1 MKVSAA
7 QPFQIVYSVFQ
18 HEYLGYVFES
28 YIVHLDD
35 RGKLTYQHQNI
46 SHKNAREFSKGLD
59 DRDFKLIEIMDAMQQ
74 DVIVKKFSAKQMK
87 PEEFFSKTYD
97 KVKGNELIQEQIEDY
112 MEKRRA
118 QVLDLLK
125 GKMVFEM
132 GNDGEPT
139 WRKLEVM
146 DKKAVVQFHFRRTAD
161 NTNYYPTLLYEDKKL
176 DLPNTAAFL
185 VCKHPAWLVLNG
197 KLYGFEKGVDGKK
210 LIPFLSKKFVVI
222 PKNLE
227 ETYYNRFVAP
237 LIASFDEI
245 EAQGFE
251 IQKHEH
257 DPHPVLTLSELHTV
271 QSSQAATLFDTNPTP
286 QEDKTDESGK
296 LVFDLSFKYGKYR
309 FRGDASGAVN
319 VSVEKLEEQYIFH
332 RVTRKPEIEK
342 KFLQTLQKLGLPFKD
357 FRVAV
362 PKSEAFSWLN
372 ENRVNLLNLGFE
384 VSQPESRDKKYFVGK
399 AVIEVE
405 VKENIDWFDI
415 HAKIRFGDFEIPFKE
430 LRKLIMRKKVEFK
443 LPNGEIAIIPEAW
456 LTKYSDLFA
465 LSETEG
471 KNEKP
476 VLRKHHLALVKEL
489 EDGNLAKVHISE
501 RLRSLSSFN
510 GIKNYEMP
518 EGFNGELRP
527 YQKAG
532 YNWLRFLNDFRLGG
546 VLADDMGLGKTVQTL
561 TLLQSEKEANH
572 GTSLLVMPTSLIYNW
587 EMEARK
593 FTPHLRILTYTGT
606 QRNKDV
612 KRFDQYDLVL
622 TSYGITRLDVE
633 ALKNF
638 YFNYI
643 ILDESQVIKNP
654 SSNIAQAVRELKSR
668 QKLALTGTP
677 LENTTLDLWSQM
689 TFINPGLLGPQAYF
703 KNEFLNPIEK
713 KGDEVR
719 SKRLHTIIKPF
730 MLRRHKSQVATE
742 LPEKV
747 ENVQY
752 SEMSAAQ
759 EEKYEEAKAFYRGR
773 ILDLIDKEG
782 IGNSRFMILEGLTK
796 LRQLAN
802 HPRMTDPSYTG
813 DSGKFEDITHML
825 ASALTEDH
833 KVLVFSQYVKHLELV
848 KQYLKE
854 QKIDFA
860 YLDGSSTDRKEQVER
875 FNKDPKIKLFLI
887 SIKAGGLGLNLTEA
901 DYVFILD
908 PWWNPAVEAQA
919 VDRAHRIG
927 QKKKVFTYKF
937 ITRNTVEEKIL
948 QLQQRKLK
956 LTTELITTEES
967 IMKQLT
973 REDIAQMLA

>member
-7 QPFQIVYSVFQ
+7 QPFQIVYSLFQ

-28 YIVHLDD
+28 YIVHLDE

-46 SHKNAREFSKGLD
+46 SYKNAREFSKGLD
-59 DRDFKLIEIMDAMQQ
+59 DRDFKLIEIMDSMTQ
-74 DVIVKKFSAKQMK
+74 DAVVRKYSAKQVK
-87 PEEFFSKTYD
+87 PEEFFSKTFD
-97 KVKGNELIQEQIEDY
+97 KVKGNELIQEQIEQY

-125 GKMVFEM
+125 GKLVFEM

-146 DKKAVVQFHFRRTAD
+146 DKKATVQFHFMRSPEH
-161 NTNYYPTLLYEDKKL
+161 TNYYPTLYYNDKKL
-176 DLPNTAAFL
+176 DLPNAAAFL
-185 VCKHPAWLVLNG
+185 VCRQPAWLVVNS
-197 KLYGFEKGVDGKK
+197 KLYGFEKSVDGKK

-251 IQKHEH
+251 IQKHDH
-257 DPHPVLTLSELHTV
+257 DPHPILTLSELHTAN
-271 QSSQAATLFDTNPTP
+271 SSQAATLFDTNPPP

-319 VSVEKLEEQYIFH
+319 VSVEKHEEDYIFH
-332 RVTRKPEIEK
+332 RVTRKPDIEK
-342 KFLQTLQKLGLPFKD
+342 AFLHTLQKLGLPFKD
-357 FRVAV
+357 FRIAV

-372 ENRVNLLNLGFE
+372 ENRGNLLNLGFE
-384 VSQPESRDKKYFVGK
+384 VSQPDSRDKKYFVGK
-399 AVIEVE
+399 AVIDVE

-430 LRKLIMRKKVEFK
+430 LRKLILRKKVEFK

-489 EDGNLAKVHISE
+489 EDSNLAKVHISE
-501 RLRSLSSFN
+501 RLRSLSSFT
-510 GIKNYEMP
+510 GIKNYELP
-518 EGFNGELRP
+518 ANFSGELRP

-532 YNWLRFLNDFRLGG
+532 YNWLRFLNEYRLGG
-546 VLADDMGLGKTVQTL
+546 ILADDMGLGKTVQTL
-561 TLLQSEKEANH
+561 TLLQSEKEQSN

-593 FTPHLRILTYTGT
+593 FTPGLRLLTYTGT

-612 KRFDQYDLVL
+612 KHFEKYDLVL
-622 TSYGITRLDVE
+622 TSYGITRLDAE
-633 ALKNF
+633 TLKNF

-654 SSNIAQAVRELKSR
+654 SSNIAQSVRELKSR

-677 LENTTLDLWSQM
+677 VENTTMDLWSQM
-689 TFINPGLLGPQAYF
+689 SFINPGLLGPQTYF

-713 KGDEVR
+713 RGDEAR
-719 SKRLHTIIKPF
+719 AKRLSTIIKPF
-730 MLRRHKSQVATE
+730 LLRRHKSQVATE

-747 ENVQY
+747 ENIQY
-752 SEMSAAQ
+752 SEMSPAQ
-759 EEKYEEAKAFYRGR
+759 EQKYEEAKAFYRGK

-802 HPRMTDPSYTG
+802 HPKMIETNYHG
-813 DSGKFEDITHML
+813 DTGKFEDITHML
-825 ASALTEDH
+825 AGALTEDH
-833 KVLVFSQYVKHLELV
+833 KVLIFSQYVKHLELV
-848 KQYLKE
+848 KQYLKS

-875 FNKDPKIKLFLI
+875 FNKDPKLKLFLI

-956 LTTELITTEES
+956 LTNDLITTEES

-973 REDIAQMLA
+973 REDLAQMLT